1 MPTGQGRSVSPRDR
15 ATRTFYHPAGS
26 VSTPYRPW
34 SDRFLKELQGQV
46 KRTGEINVKVA
57 AELVDVPRRKPSRP
71 HPSVCGKTLFSECN
85 PLESEAE
92 TKTRKK

>member
-57 AELVDVPRRKPSRP
+57 AELVDVPRRKPYRLRE
-71 HPSVCGKTLFSECN
+71 SVCGKRFREEWDRLR
-85 PLESEAE
+85 SEAE
-92 TKTRKK
+92 AKTRKK